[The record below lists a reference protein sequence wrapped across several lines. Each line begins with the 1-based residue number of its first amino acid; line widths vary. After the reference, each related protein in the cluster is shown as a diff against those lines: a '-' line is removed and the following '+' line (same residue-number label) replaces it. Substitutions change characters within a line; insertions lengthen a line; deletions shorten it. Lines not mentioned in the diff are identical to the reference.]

1 MVCRAADG
9 DVRGSVTPEQQAGPF
24 GAEAGLATVRNAVR
38 GGWDDG
44 VMAQHAASDYLKDP
58 DFTDPACVAAWEEWI
73 DELKRAEMG
82 LEEANRTWLS
92 VSSTL
97 VLARLQLGLVSE
109 RGAAPITIRRA
120 AALADRAERRSLTA
134 WGRLELARCE

>member
-1 MVCRAADG
+1 
-9 DVRGSVTPEQQAGPF
+9 
-24 GAEAGLATVRNAVR
+24 
-38 GGWDDG
+38 
-44 VMAQHAASDYLKDP
+44 
-58 DFTDPACVAAWEEWI
+58 
-73 DELKRAEMG
+73 MG

-97 VLARLQLGLVSE
+97 VLARLQIGLVSE

-134 WGRLELARCE
+134 WGRLEEARAAE

>member
-1 MVCRAADG
+1 
-9 DVRGSVTPEQQAGPF
+9 
-24 GAEAGLATVRNAVR
+24 
-38 GGWDDG
+38 
-44 VMAQHAASDYLKDP
+44 MAQYPASDYLKDP
-58 DFTDPACVAAWEEWI
+58 DFTDPACVAVWEEWI
-73 DELKRAEMG
+73 DELERAEMT

-109 RGAAPITIRRA
+109 RGAAPITIQRA
-120 AALADRAERRSLTA
+120 AALADRAERRSLSA